1 MGIIQRLDEQ
11 LSNMIA
17 AGEVIE
23 RPMAVVKELVENALD
38 AKARFIEVKITQG
51 GIESIEVMDDG
62 IGMDPSD
69 AQLAFE
75 RHTTSKITSK
85 EQLFAPEFLGFRG
98 EALPSIASV
107 SDVVLKTSKD
117 EVGTFVHIA
126 YGKIMQVR
134 PHSSSTGTHIRIEGL
149 FRKTPARF
157 KHLKS
162 ANYEAALI
170 IDLLEKFSLSR
181 LDVAFKLS
189 DETKI
194 LLNTSGTN
202 QMLEVLASSF
212 GNRIARLAHEFTLKD
227 YDFNI
232 QGVWVDPQE
241 HRSNNKG
248 ILIFIN
254 NRIVRSWYLQKAIV
268 EAYLPYIP
276 AHRYPVCVI
285 NLKMDAHLV
294 DVNVHPSKWEVRLSK
309 EQQAFYLIL
318 DGLSKQL
325 SEFVHPK
332 EHFEKKEEPLR
343 EQTQLF
349 NVNHYP
355 ENNQTKPI
363 EVKEENRVYTHTE
376 NVQKEVISSI
386 SVSSVK
392 KDRHPTFP
400 VLDLIGQMHGRYILA
415 SSEDDLY
422 VIDQHAAKER
432 INYELILEQLN
443 ENQDQFDLLIPI
455 EIECSSA
462 FMERFT
468 EFKIILDTL
477 HLHIEPF
484 SLKSYIVRSIPVW
497 LNQNDLTHFM
507 QDVMD
512 RFLSESK
519 INQEVLRESVIATM
533 ACHRSIRFN
542 QALTPFEMRHII
554 EELSVCK
561 QPYHCPHGRPTLVKQ
576 NAQSLWKDFER

>member
-38 AKARFIEVKITQG
+38 AKARFVEVKITQG
-51 GIESIEVMDDG
+51 GIDSIEVIDDG
-62 IGMDPSD
+62 VGMEPSD

-107 SDVVLKTSKD
+107 SDVILKTSKD
-117 EVGTFVHIA
+117 EVGTYVHIA
-126 YGKIMQVR
+126 YGKILQVR
-134 PHSSSTGTHIRIEGL
+134 PHSSSTGTHIRVEGL

-181 LDVAFKLS
+181 PDVAFKLS
-189 DETKI
+189 DESKI

-212 GNRIARLAHEFTLKD
+212 GNRIARLAHEFTIKD
-227 YDFNI
+227 YDFTI

-332 EHFEKKEEPLR
+332 EHIEKIEEPIR

-355 ENNQTKPI
+355 ENNLSKSI
-363 EVKEENRVYTHTE
+363 EIKEENNSYTYTNQVKTE
-376 NVQKEVISSI
+376 VTIETH
-386 SVSSVK
+386 SVK
-392 KDRHPTFP
+392 NDRHPTFP

-443 ENQDQFDLLIPI
+443 ENQNQFDLLIPI

-462 FMERFT
+462 FMERFD
-468 EFKIILDTL
+468 EFKTILDLL
-477 HLHIEPF
+477 HIHIEPF
-484 SLKSYIVRSIPVW
+484 SLKSYIVRSIPLW
-497 LNQNDLTHFM
+497 LNQNDLTRFM

-519 INQEVLRESVIATM
+519 INQEILRESVIATM
-533 ACHRSIRFN
+533 ACHRSVRFN

>member
-38 AKARFIEVKITQG
+38 AKAHFIEVRINQG
-51 GIESIEVMDDG
+51 GIESIDVLDDG

-75 RHTTSKITSK
+75 RHTTSKITNK

-107 SDVVLKTSKD
+107 SDCVLKTSKD
-117 EVGTFVHIA
+117 DVGTYVHIA
-126 YGKIMQVR
+126 YGKLMQVR
-134 PHSSSTGTHIRIEGL
+134 PHSASTGTHIHIEGL

-162 ANYEAALI
+162 ANYEASLI
-170 IDLLEKFSLSR
+170 IDLMEKFALSR
-181 LDVAFKLS
+181 PDVAFKLI
-189 DETKI
+189 DETKV

-202 QMLEVLASSF
+202 QMLEVLANSF

-227 YDFNI
+227 YDFI
-232 QGVWVDPQE
+232 VQGVWVDPQE

-268 EAYLPYIP
+268 EAFSAYIP
-276 AHRYPVCVI
+276 AHRYPVCIV

-309 EQQAFYLIL
+309 EQQAYFLLL
-318 DGLSKQL
+318 DGISKQL
-325 SEFVHPK
+325 SLMVHPK
-332 EHFEKKEEPLR
+332 EHIEKIEEPHK

-349 NVNHYP
+349 NVNHYVTHQ
-355 ENNQTKPI
+355 EDKQSI
-363 EVKEENRVYTHTE
+363 QLEIKEETIET
-376 NVQKEVISSI
+376 
-386 SVSSVK
+386 K

-400 VLDLIGQMHGRYILA
+400 TLDLIGQMHGRYILA
-415 SSEDDLY
+415 SSENDLY

-432 INYELILEQLN
+432 INYELILKQIN
-443 ENQDQFDLLIPI
+443 ENQDQFDLLLPI
-455 EIECSSA
+455 EIECSSG
-462 FMERFT
+462 FMERLND
-468 EFKIILDTL
+468 FKLILDKL

-484 SLKSYIVRSIPVW
+484 SLTSYIVRSIPLW
-497 LNQNDLTHFM
+497 LNQNDLVHFM

-512 RFLSESK
+512 RFLVESK

-542 QALTPFEMRHII
+542 QSLTVHEMRHII
-554 EELSVCK
+554 EELSYCA

>member
-181 LDVAFKLS
+181 PDVAFKLS

-227 YDFNI
+227 YDFTI

-325 SEFVHPK
+325 REFV
-332 EHFEKKEEPLR
+332 
-343 EQTQLF
+343 
-349 NVNHYP
+349 
-355 ENNQTKPI
+355 
-363 EVKEENRVYTHTE
+363 
-376 NVQKEVISSI
+376 
-386 SVSSVK
+386 
-392 KDRHPTFP
+392 
-400 VLDLIGQMHGRYILA
+400 
-415 SSEDDLY
+415 
-422 VIDQHAAKER
+422 
-432 INYELILEQLN
+432 
-443 ENQDQFDLLIPI
+443 
-455 EIECSSA
+455 
-462 FMERFT
+462 
-468 EFKIILDTL
+468 
-477 HLHIEPF
+477 
-484 SLKSYIVRSIPVW
+484 
-497 LNQNDLTHFM
+497 
-507 QDVMD
+507 
-512 RFLSESK
+512 
-519 INQEVLRESVIATM
+519 
-533 ACHRSIRFN
+533 
-542 QALTPFEMRHII
+542 
-554 EELSVCK
+554 
-561 QPYHCPHGRPTLVKQ
+561 
-576 NAQSLWKDFER
+576 